1 MAARPLSALL
11 VGSAHDVK
19 EHLRPVA
26 AAVVTE
32 DVATSVKSLL
42 QCLSGTGHQLRGA
55 CSAWGIPAKKDGK
68 HLAPDAL
75 KEALLEKLL
84 ALLPPV
90 SFGSL
95 LEHVQQED
103 VHGSLADYKDALVA
117 ATDAKRVLEL
127 LMVLGPV
134 QRGGKTDF
142 RRICY
147 AWKVQVQQGRRDRP
161 RAELQAEL
169 RGACIR
175 FLKEAS
181 GSSAV
186 SPAMEASAR
195 SAVSAVLESANSA
208 VAAGASSADS
218 PGQASGNGQDP
229 QNLTD
234 AHAAVCASGPAVRT
248 RVAGKRHAVAFVPKD
263 LEYVIEKL
271 HKNQNLS
278 KKEQLPWMTLAGC
291 KPRRRFDGKEVH
303 PSNAMTLWETERAA
317 VEKLR
322 VHLRLDPECRAGY
335 RGPEFTTPR
344 TLEEFGLQLQ
354 SEELRAATPFGND
367 FRRVHLP
374 LQWDGQHVLRRLAL
388 MEADCASADSRCPFP
403 LLDGPLV
410 EAIRVGRG
418 HVADGEKITSFDD
431 LLDTLER
438 SRLGMPDQA
447 AWFQGAWHVKER
459 LHLQN
464 IFDEID
470 IFLQSM
476 IYIRDLWTT
485 TSRGTL
491 MVWMAWFAILKRTG
505 SRKKQIP
512 EVVTESR
519 TVLKVPKGHYV
530 EAQRLNNTYVSPP
543 HFKQDS
549 LCMSGVAEP
558 SYGPSTAAD
567 RDALPILTAP
577 RMCELCGDGFA
588 CWNGLVKHVEAKH
601 VNWAE
606 YRKRVFWHAQYED
619 AWPSYGLPLSW
630 RRKRRILGNA
640 TTRLV
645 SSKSWEPRD
654 PEAEDTGVR
663 RVTDRPPRQMLGCA
677 TCATKCWSERMRKC
691 YMFRTLKPGEAVA
704 VQENDP
710 EVPEGD
716 DGVSSGEDGHKDR
729 GTLLAD
735 KNGILYFGPPEVI
748 DSFLSVN
755 KYIEKWPLIPVAEL
769 HASSVQ
775 HPEHPEWRWLLH
787 TRRVPVLAVSQQEE
801 LAVSQQETLPK
812 SAGIGDPDSTVL
824 LRRWCAKNL
833 CHRKPTLPQR
843 ALANDLWGGREL
855 VPYQKLRSLPATKM
869 LLGQGRVLYR
879 KVVLNKKHGREAV
892 DLQHGLQGNTT
903 FVAQPKTSEIQKVL
917 PPPMDVVGETLQVI
931 FSVSRQD
938 VAKAAPLQV
947 PRNLYLECA
956 KLRQERCPLY
966 RDVMVD
972 EQRAQEMLREDE
984 APPELV
990 AAAVQ
995 MDEANLFRP
1004 NLTGPAGAWLFIF

>member
-26 AAVVTE
+26 AAVVTA

-42 QCLSGTGHQLRGA
+42 ERLSGTGHQLRGA

-103 VHGSLADYKDALVA
+103 VHGSLALVA

-127 LMVLGPV
+127 LMALGPV
-134 QRGGKTDF
+134 QRGGDEAFK
-142 RRICY
+142 RICS
-147 AWKVQVQQGRRDRP
+147 AWKVQAQQGRKRRP
-161 RAELQAEL
+161 RAELQAAL
-169 RGACIR
+169 RGSCIR
-175 FLKEAS
+175 FLKES
-181 GSSAV
+181 ESSAV
-186 SPAMEASAR
+186 SPAMEASVR
-195 SAVSAVLESANSA
+195 SAVSPVVESAANS
-208 VAAGASSADS
+208 VVPAGASSADS
-218 PGQASGNGQDP
+218 P
-229 QNLTD
+229 
-234 AHAAVCASGPAVRT
+234 AAVCASGPAVRT

-271 HKNQNLS
+271 HKKQNLS

-317 VEKLR
+317 VERLR
-322 VHLRLDPECRAGY
+322 VHLRLDLECRAGY
-335 RGPEFTTPR
+335 RGPEFSTPR
-344 TLEEFGLQLQ
+344 TLEEFAAQLQ
-354 SEELRAATPFGND
+354 SEELRAVTPFGND
-367 FRRVHLP
+367 FRHVHLP

-410 EAIRVGRG
+410 DAIRAGRG
-418 HVADGEKITSFDD
+418 HVADGDKITSFDD

-438 SRLGMPDQA
+438 SRLGMADQA

-459 LHLQN
+459 LNLQN
-464 IFDEID
+464 VLDEMD
-470 IFLQSM
+470 IFFGKYDL
-476 IYIRDLWTT
+476 RDLWTT

-519 TVLKVPKGHYV
+519 TVLKVPKSQYV

-549 LCMSGVAEP
+549 LCMSGMASP
-558 SYGPSTAAD
+558 SYDPSTAAD
-567 RDALPILTAP
+567 RDALPVLTAP
-577 RMCELCGDGFA
+577 RLCELCGDGFA
-588 CWNGLVKHVEAKH
+588 CWNDLVKHVEAKH

-630 RRKRRILGNA
+630 RRKRRVLGNA

-645 SSKSWEPRD
+645 SCKSWQPKD

-663 RVTDRPPRQMLGCA
+663 RVADRSPRQMVGCA
-677 TCATKCWSERMRKC
+677 TCATKCWTERMRKC

-704 VQENDP
+704 DQEENP
-710 EVPEGD
+710 EAPEGD
-716 DGVSSGEDGHKDR
+716 DGGSSGEEGHRNR

-748 DSFLSVN
+748 DSFFCLC
-755 KYIEKWPLIPVAEL
+755 
-769 HASSVQ
+769 
-775 HPEHPEWRWLLH
+775 
-787 TRRVPVLAVSQQEE
+787 
-801 LAVSQQETLPK
+801 
-812 SAGIGDPDSTVL
+812 GST
-824 LRRWCAKNL
+824 
-833 CHRKPTLPQR
+833 
-843 ALANDLWGGREL
+843 
-855 VPYQKLRSLPATKM
+855 LRS
-869 LLGQGRVLYR
+869 
-879 KVVLNKKHGREAV
+879 
-892 DLQHGLQGNTT
+892 GL
-903 FVAQPKTSEIQKVL
+903 
-917 PPPMDVVGETLQVI
+917 
-931 FSVSRQD
+931 
-938 VAKAAPLQV
+938 
-947 PRNLYLECA
+947 
-956 KLRQERCPLY
+956 
-966 RDVMVD
+966 
-972 EQRAQEMLREDE
+972 
-984 APPELV
+984 
-990 AAAVQ
+990 
-995 MDEANLFRP
+995 
-1004 NLTGPAGAWLFIF
+1004 

>member
-1 MAARPLSALL
+1 
-11 VGSAHDVK
+11 
-19 EHLRPVA
+19 
-26 AAVVTE
+26 
-32 DVATSVKSLL
+32 
-42 QCLSGTGHQLRGA
+42 
-55 CSAWGIPAKKDGK
+55 
-68 HLAPDAL
+68 
-75 KEALLEKLL
+75 
-84 ALLPPV
+84 
-90 SFGSL
+90 
-95 LEHVQQED
+95 
-103 VHGSLADYKDALVA
+103 
-117 ATDAKRVLEL
+117 
-127 LMVLGPV
+127 
-134 QRGGKTDF
+134 
-142 RRICY
+142 
-147 AWKVQVQQGRRDRP
+147 
-161 RAELQAEL
+161 
-169 RGACIR
+169 
-175 FLKEAS
+175 
-181 GSSAV
+181 
-186 SPAMEASAR
+186 
-195 SAVSAVLESANSA
+195 
-208 VAAGASSADS
+208 
-218 PGQASGNGQDP
+218 
-229 QNLTD
+229 
-234 AHAAVCASGPAVRT
+234 
-248 RVAGKRHAVAFVPKD
+248 
-263 LEYVIEKL
+263 
-271 HKNQNLS
+271 
-278 KKEQLPWMTLAGC
+278 
-291 KPRRRFDGKEVH
+291 
-303 PSNAMTLWETERAA
+303 
-317 VEKLR
+317 
-322 VHLRLDPECRAGY
+322 
-335 RGPEFTTPR
+335 
-344 TLEEFGLQLQ
+344 
-354 SEELRAATPFGND
+354 
-367 FRRVHLP
+367 
-374 LQWDGQHVLRRLAL
+374 
-388 MEADCASADSRCPFP
+388 
-403 LLDGPLV
+403 
-410 EAIRVGRG
+410 
-418 HVADGEKITSFDD
+418 
-431 LLDTLER
+431 
-438 SRLGMPDQA
+438 
-447 AWFQGAWHVKER
+447 
-459 LHLQN
+459 
-464 IFDEID
+464 
-470 IFLQSM
+470 
-476 IYIRDLWTT
+476 
-485 TSRGTL
+485 

-505 SRKKQIP
+505 NRKKQIP

-549 LCMSGVAEP
+549 LCMSGVASP
-558 SYGPSTAAD
+558 SYDPSTAAD
-567 RDALPILTAP
+567 RDALPVLTAP

-663 RVTDRPPRQMLGCA
+663 RVTDRPRRQMLGCA
-677 TCATKCWSERMRKC
+677 TRATKCWSERMRKG

-704 VQENDP
+704 VQEDDP

-824 LRRWCAKNL
+824 LCRWCAKKL

-938 VAKAAPLQV
+938 VAKAAPLQL

-1004 NLTGPAGAWLFIF
+1004 NLTGPAGACLFF